1 MGQLLTTL
9 TMFLNAFVRT
19 CSFPSIPV
27 ARCQPQVAC
36 GSTSQTAADMDS
48 LEYAAIIGIEL
59 EPVSFCGRKSVF
71 VTKTG
76 RTAVKSYPEHLAQ
89 PSSDHRI
96 IGSRNHRI
104 MGSLDHWDHGI
115 MGSWDPGII
124 RSWDHQ
130 ARSWRY
136 SLNFLL
142 NIPTSF

>member
-1 MGQLLTTL
+1 
-9 TMFLNAFVRT
+9 
-19 CSFPSIPV
+19 
-27 ARCQPQVAC
+27 
-36 GSTSQTAADMDS
+36 MDS

-115 MGSWDPGII
+115 MGS
-124 RSWDHQ
+124 RDHQ
-130 ARSWRY
+130 IMGSSGTLLALLFEL
-136 SLNFLL
+136 SLEHSNKLL
-142 NIPTSF
+142 MLLLLRT